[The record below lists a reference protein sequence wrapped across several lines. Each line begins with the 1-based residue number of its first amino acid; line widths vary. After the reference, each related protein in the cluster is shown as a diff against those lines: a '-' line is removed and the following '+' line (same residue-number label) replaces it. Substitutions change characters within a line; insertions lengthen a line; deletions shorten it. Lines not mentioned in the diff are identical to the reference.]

1 MKVVIID
8 DEPLISDKLKRIMET
23 GLRGMHT
30 VCAFADAQTALD
42 YIEQEKPGVILTDI
56 RMPGITGIEL
66 AKQINQMDYGAK
78 IVFLTGYAEFEY
90 ARYGIE
96 YKVFDYLLKPVD
108 EQEAIKCIN
117 RAISAFHAEQKHTEM
132 YQIFQDYFVKNQELI
147 RQQFVE
153 KLFFQPVIF
162 SEKQME
168 LQKQKLR
175 IAINGYRVV
184 AVTYDRN
191 RMPLEEE
198 SYYSYIIHEF
208 FLKKFKEILALEH
221 GGIFY
226 MIWPT
231 EEKILW
237 KFCSKLELIR
247 RELAQLQPMDCMIA
261 VSHYS
266 ENLSDIQQMKKEVLK
281 CLEYGKDTGCMQLL
295 SYQDLPM
302 EYREND
308 FFDVTEAITELI
320 RYLRSGN
327 KKKILE
333 QMQKIIDETEKETE
347 KYFNNI
353 MELIGANIFL
363 FLSGIPLDKES
374 KDKITESF
382 EQQIHVQSERKTKAD
397 YMKYWLE
404 YIADNIQSM
413 HNNDQDQLIQQIY
426 KYLNDNFSQPIGLTN
441 VSEHVNRNPSY
452 ISRFIK
458 QATGRKFSEIL
469 AELRLEEAKKLLRS
483 SNLKITQIA
492 EQVGY
497 PNLQYFTRVFTG
509 QMNMTPAEYR
519 KITTY
524 F

>member
-1 MKVVIID
+1 M
-8 DEPLISDKLKRIMET
+8 
-23 GLRGMHT
+23 
-30 VCAFADAQTALD
+30 
-42 YIEQEKPGVILTDI
+42 
-56 RMPGITGIEL
+56 
-66 AKQINQMDYGAK
+66 N
-78 IVFLTGYAEFEY
+78 
-90 ARYGIE
+90 
-96 YKVFDYLLKPVD
+96 
-108 EQEAIKCIN
+108 
-117 RAISAFHAEQKHTEM
+117 
-132 YQIFQDYFVKNQELI
+132 
-147 RQQFVE
+147 
-153 KLFFQPVIF
+153 
-162 SEKQME
+162 SEKI
-168 LQKQKLR
+168 L
-175 IAINGYRVV
+175 
-184 AVTYDRN
+184 
-191 RMPLEEE
+191 
-198 SYYSYIIHEF
+198 
-208 FLKKFKEILALEH
+208 KEILALEH

-231 EEKILW
+231 EEKTLW

-247 RELAQLQPMDCMIA
+247 RELAQLQPLDCMIA

-281 CLEYGKDTGCMQLL
+281 CLEYGKDTGCTQLL

-302 EYREND
+302 EYKEND

-327 KKKILE
+327 KKKIFE
-333 QMQKIIDETEKETE
+333 QMQKIINETEKETE

-374 KDKITESF
+374 KNKITESF

-413 HNNDQDQLIQQIY
+413 HNNDQNQLIQQIY

-469 AELRLEEAKKLLRS
+469 AELRLEKAKKLLRS

-497 PNLQYFTRVFTG
+497 PNLQYLPGFYWTDEYDTGRISENYNLFLSITMLQLCIVFYKYKDSRLYNDDFATLHTNKCKG
-509 QMNMTPAEYR
+509 KCSSISVSR
-519 KITTY
+519 KKEI
-524 F
+524 